1 MLAELILGRPVFL
14 GGSDG
19 GLDQLVEI
27 IKVLGT
33 PTPPQIR
40 ALNPKYAEFDFPPI
54 KAQPWQ
60 KVKAS
65 SYLCVGLVI
74 SRSNMLH
81 KTLVIAGSGEW
92 MPSLCMTKRVCTG

>member
-1 MLAELILGRPVFL
+1 MNVVPPPRYYRAPELLFGETDYTANIDLWSAGCVLAELMLGRPVFA

-33 PTPPQIR
+33 PTQPQIR

-54 KAQPWQ
+54 KAQNWH

-65 SYLCVGLVI
+65 SFFV
-74 SRSNMLH
+74 
-81 KTLVIAGSGEW
+81 
-92 MPSLCMTKRVCTG
+92 